1 MSCGMVRKIDE
12 LGRVVLPKEM
22 RRILNIKT
30 GSSVEM
36 EIDENNKIV
45 LSKFSEVENVLSMAN
60 CLGEIVY
67 EKLNLK
73 CLICDDDK
81 VLCVCGE
88 SKKEFLHK
96 KVLVNEFKK
105 PKLINLNK
113 FLDVENVEEVCV
125 RPICLQGFNKGFIV
139 VWENSLQNDRIDIL
153 IEYFSCLIK
162 D

>member
-22 RRILNIKT
+22 RRVLNIKT

-36 EIDENNKIV
+36 FINGDNKIV
-45 LSKFSEVENVLSMAN
+45 ISKFSEIENALSFAKN
-60 CLGEIVY
+60 LGDIIF

-81 VLCVCGE
+81 VVNVFGF
-88 SKKEFLHK
+88 SKKEFLNK
-96 KVLVNEFKK
+96 KVIINENFNFKK
-105 PKLINLNK
+105 TKMCEVI
-113 FLDVENVEEVCV
+113 DVSNNDEVCAY
-125 RPICLQGFNKGFIV
+125 PIKSMGFSSGYV
-139 VWENSLQNDRIDIL
+139 VVLGGEEKEEYIKIL
-153 IEYFSCLIK
+153 ISFFNALI